1 MNKELFDKLNSAR
14 DIDPDKHDGSYEL
27 VQKTV
32 EAYASMD
39 SLNSIDYKDFELLYY
54 MVVGTWKID
63 IDRKKKAVSN
73 SNLPDKQ
80 KKDLILLIDKVQQN
94 ANDGVYENSDA
105 NHYIGMFGAGFQS
118 VVGAATIK
126 LNNYEQV
133 DKWNQQ
139 IRDFISMLVD
149 ISQMDNDEEIFDRAE
164 SVFSNGIRGL
174 QAGTASQI
182 LHCLKP
188 KTFPILNSVGRKG
201 YSTLGVFLQEPSE
214 LKNYII
220 NCRSIKRFRDVNF
233 AIKNYR
239 TFDRL
244 FWEVV
249 GKINFEGIIDFLRNY
264 GGKRIS
270 VSAPNHDE
278 LYNLGKN
285 ACNEFNEF
293 CQTVFDKKTFVEAK
307 KAKWQNS
314 GAIREYLWYVLKYEK
329 QKNLPYSISIS
340 LEKVQGEFKLIVKLE
355 LEKGRTPNEREMFN
369 TVAIASELS
378 GDVKYILYP
387 ESVSGGEI
395 LNKAEAIAK
404 LKSHNSDRVCP
415 VFVLSDPYIM
425 SRTTEIAD
433 EAIEAVDA
441 LTPLYDSLIKGN
453 IPTKAENEAEQTG
466 DNKVE
471 SNKIMLKNIILY
483 GPPGTG
489 KTYNT
494 VRKAVEIIEP
504 DKGWGDKDYKA
515 VKEEY
520 DKLLNDGK
528 INFVTFHQS
537 YGYEEFI
544 EGIKP
549 SADGDNVTYDVE
561 PGVFLKFCDS
571 ARTSA
576 VGNNVDHGFNSSPT
590 IWKVSLERTGDN
602 KTRTYCLNN
611 GCVRVGFDSYGENI
625 VDDTDFKDGGKNVL
639 NAFINDMRVGDIVLS
654 CYTNTTIDGVGVVTG
669 DYEWHNEFDHYKR
682 LRKVKWIY
690 RGKKDIVEINGNKT
704 MTLSTVYRLNNITLA
719 DVLKIVE
726 GDDNEIKAITVK
738 PSAERGKYV
747 FIIDEINRGNIS
759 KIFGELITLIEDN
772 KREGAKEAMSVKL
785 PYSHKAFS
793 VPDNVYII
801 GTMNTADRSI
811 AAIDTALRRRFTFIE
826 MMPDYKVLDGI
837 EVNGKQDDEEYSIN
851 IAEML
856 KTMNERIAV
865 LYDREHTVG
874 HAYFMALKDNPSL
887 DVLSDIFRN
896 KIIPLLQE
904 YFYEDY
910 GKIRLVLGDNQKEKA
925 GLPQFIECE
934 DIDYNKWFGSTDE
947 YELGERSKKYS
958 KNEAAFGKSKAYI
971 GIYNAVKE
979 EPSTPND

>member
-1 MNKELFDKLNSAR
+1 MNEELFDKLKSAS
-14 DIDPDKHDGSYEL
+14 DIESETHDGSYKL

-32 EAYASMD
+32 EAYATMD
-39 SLNSIDYKDFELLYY
+39 SLNSVDYKDFELLYY

-73 SNLPDKQ
+73 SNLPDEQ
-80 KKDLILLIDKVQQN
+80 KEELILLIDKVQQN

-105 NHYIGMFGAGFQS
+105 NHYVGMFGAGFQS
-118 VVGAATIK
+118 VVGAAKIK
-126 LNNYEQV
+126 INNQRQIYE
-133 DKWNQQ
+133 WNQQ
-139 IRDFISMLVD
+139 IRDFISMLID
-149 ISQMDNDEEIFDRAE
+149 IRLLHDDEKIFVRVE
-164 SVFSNGIRGL
+164 GVFRNGVRGL

-188 KTFPILNSVGRKG
+188 NTFPILNSVGRKG
-201 YSTLGVFLQEPSE
+201 YSTLGVFLQNPSE

-220 NCRSIKRFRDVNF
+220 NCRSIKRFRDANF
-233 AIKNYR
+233 EIKNYR
-239 TFDRL
+239 TFDKL

-249 GKINFEGIIDFLRNY
+249 GKINFEGIIKFLRDY

-270 VSAPNHDE
+270 VSASNHDK
-278 LYNLGKN
+278 LKNLGQN
-285 ACNEFNEF
+285 ATDEFKKF
-293 CQTVFDKKTFVEAK
+293 CQMSFDKNTFGWSK
-307 KAKWQNS
+307 KVTWQNS
-314 GAIREYLWYVLKYEK
+314 GKIREYLWYTLKYEK

-369 TVAIASELS
+369 TVAIASELN

-395 LNKAEAIAK
+395 LNKSEAIAK

-441 LTPLYDSLIKGN
+441 LTPLYDALVKGN
-453 IPTKAENEAEQTG
+453 IPTKAENEDEQVG
-466 DNKVE
+466 DNEVG
-471 SNKIMLKNIILY
+471 SNKIMPKNIILY

-520 DKLLNDGK
+520 DKLLNDGR

-537 YGYEEFI
+537 YGYEEFVQ
-544 EGIKP
+544 GIKP
-549 SADGDNVTYDVE
+549 VVDDKGNVTYEVQDGIFKE
-561 PGVFLKFCDS
+561 FCEQAKQD
-571 ARTSA
+571 
-576 VGNNVDHGFNSSPT
+576 
-590 IWKVSLERTGDN
+590 
-602 KTRTYCLNN
+602 
-611 GCVRVGFDSYGENI
+611 
-625 VDDTDFKDGGKNVL
+625 
-639 NAFINDMRVGDIVLS
+639 
-654 CYTNTTIDGVGVVTG
+654 
-669 DYEWHNEFDHYKR
+669 
-682 LRKVKWIY
+682 
-690 RGKKDIVEINGNKT
+690 
-704 MTLSTVYRLNNITLA
+704 
-719 DVLKIVE
+719 
-726 GDDNEIKAITVK
+726 KAN
-738 PSAERGKYV
+738 RYV

-772 KREGAKEAMSVKL
+772 KRDGASKAMKATL
-785 PYSHKAFS
+785 PYKKDGESVSFS

-826 MMPDYKVLDGI
+826 MMPEPEKVLVKDNKHICVGDI
-837 EVNGKQDDEEYSIN
+837 DIV
-851 IAEML
+851 EML

-865 LYDREHTVG
+865 LYDCEHTIG
-874 HAYFMALKDNPSL
+874 HAYFMPLKDNPSIDL
-887 DVLSDIFRN
+887 LADIFRN

-910 GKIRLVLGDNQKEKA
+910 GKIRLVLGDNRKVEN
-925 GLPQFIECE
+925 LQFIKSK
-934 DIDYNKWFGSTDE
+934 DIDYSDLFGNTDE
-947 YELGERSKKYS
+947 YELGERSKKYFI
-958 KNEAAFGKSKAYI
+958 NNDAFSDQQAYI
-971 GIYNAVKE
+971 GIYDPTNA
-979 EPSTPND
+979 